1 MPRTLGAPRP
11 PGESPGGCNAGIKM
25 QARRLRYG
33 RPPPTAALAAHDRH
47 PDRGRDGAFDCA
59 APPSEPYVRISRI
72 RLSSQRV
79 PLGDRSARCLATPNE
94 KHPGPLRGLPHAPRM
109 AEPPASGRD
118 TRHHRP
124 GGRAFVQPGFRQS
137 VPSCV
142 LPFRI
147 RFPAALRSNRFHGLL
162 RYYGGSD
169 CCPGRGIPSLSR
181 SSSPCLTSR
190 HLPDIPTPT
199 IQHRTGV
206 AFQLV
211 PFQRAG
217 LPVPELSCR
226 TQALFGTR
234 GRASSH
240 ARRLASMFDRITFVS
255 FGLSVRLPLLP
266 TPPRGDAVTVGY
278 MLEPIH
284 GEDLHLS
291 DDVRS
296 QAH

>member
-1 MPRTLGAPRP
+1 M
-11 PGESPGGCNAGIKM
+11 GCYDCTSVLFVPEEQAG
-25 QARRLRYG
+25 RLRYG
-33 RPPPTAALAAHDRH
+33 MSVVGGKRSGERGP

-109 AEPPASGRD
+109 AEPPASGRS

-137 VPSCV
+137 VPSRV
-142 LPFRI
+142 FPFRI

-169 CCPGRGIPSLSR
+169 CCPGREYPVVVPEQLSLSR
-181 SSSPCLTSR
+181 KAGSR

-206 AFQLV
+206 AFQLA

-234 GRASSH
+234 VRASSH

-278 MLEPIH
+278 MLEPKH
-284 GEDLHLS
+284 GEDSHLS
-291 DDVRS
+291 GDMRS

>member
-1 MPRTLGAPRP
+1 MHGVWRLPTRSTQDRCEGCPTPPAWRSLRHPVGPHGIIAPEGGHLSSRASGNLCHHACFLSEFVFLP
-11 PGESPGGCNAGIKM
+11 PFA
-25 QARRLRYG
+25 
-33 RPPPTAALAAHDRH
+33 PTAFTAFFATMAALT
-47 PDRGRDGAFDCA
+47 A
-59 APPSEPYVRISRI
+59 APD
-72 RLSSQRV
+72 
-79 PLGDRSARCLATPNE
+79 GD
-94 KHPGPLRGLPHAPRM
+94 
-109 AEPPASGRD
+109 
-118 TRHHRP
+118 
-124 GGRAFVQPGFRQS
+124 
-137 VPSCV
+137 
-142 LPFRI
+142 
-147 RFPAALRSNRFHGLL
+147 
-162 RYYGGSD
+162 
-169 CCPGRGIPSLSR
+169 IPSLSR

-206 AFQLV
+206 AFQLA

-234 GRASSH
+234 VRASSH

-278 MLEPIH
+278 MLEPKH
-284 GEDLHLS
+284 AEDLHLS
-291 DDVRS
+291 GDMRS